1 VEERTT
7 HAERPVKVVVR
18 LRGLDCPDC
27 AANLEKAVRSLP
39 LVEAADLVYAKG
51 ELTVVTPRPADVLPK
66 VRRLADQMGFDT
78 EDDGAPSTGD
88 SRGAARSVRGLVPWL
103 RRNREMV
110 TTVTSGLLLLAAA
123 LVGWLGG
130 PALASRILYGL
141 AIAVG
146 GFYLARAGWTT
157 LRTAHTLDMNV
168 LMVVAAIGAM
178 FVGEYAEGA
187 ITIFLFSVGEM
198 LESYTS
204 DRARNAIR
212 SLMELAPQEA
222 TVERDGRVDVV
233 PVQALVHGDRVLV
246 RPGERLPV
254 DGRVVEGHSDVNQ
267 APITGESI
275 PVEKGTDSDVFA
287 GTINGSGALTIVV
300 TRVAEDTTIARIL
313 RMVSEAQ
320 SERAPAQ
327 RLVDR
332 FAAVY
337 TPIVFGLAVLI
348 AALPPLVGLGAFDTW
363 LYRALV
369 LLVISCPC
377 ALVISTPVTIVSA
390 LARAARSGVLVKG
403 GRHLEALASVQVMAF
418 DKTGTLTAGEPFVV
432 SGACELH
439 PDAPGVC
446 ENCVD
451 LLAKAAALEGRS
463 EHALARAVTRSAE
476 AQGIGGR
483 YAPSESTVAHA
494 GLGIEGRVGGHSVSA
509 GSLAFSRRNGD
520 GHLSEELIRQV
531 HEAEAKGYT
540 VVLVEDACCNQ
551 SCYLAIADTLRPE
564 AAEAVRGVK
573 GAGVAHTV
581 MLTGDNAH
589 IAEQIAGAAG
599 VDEFLAGLLPEDK
612 VAAVER
618 LEAQRGRTAMV
629 GDGVNDAPAMAKAT
643 LGIAMGAA
651 GTDTA
656 LETADVALMGDDLS
670 RLPYALRLSRRALA
684 VVRQNVGFSL
694 AIKAVFLA
702 LAVAGISTLWM
713 AVLADTGASIAVTLN
728 GMRMLRY
735 RA

>member
-1 VEERTT
+1 MVEERTI
-7 HAERPVKVVVR
+7 HDERPVKVVVR

-27 AANLEKAVRSLP
+27 AANLEKAVRGLP
-39 LVEAADLVYAKG
+39 EVRSADLVYAKG
-51 ELTVVTPRPADVLPK
+51 ELTVVTDHPADALPA
-66 VRRLADQMGFDT
+66 VRRLAEQMGFDA
-78 EDDGAPSTGD
+78 EDEWAPAPAPGA
-88 SRGAARSVRGLVPWL
+88 SRIGPWF
-103 RRNREMV
+103 RRNRQAI
-110 TTVTSGLLLLAAA
+110 TTATSGLLLLAAA

-130 PALASRILYGL
+130 PVLASRILYGL

-157 LRTAHTLDMNV
+157 LRTARTLDMNV
-168 LMVVAAIGAM
+168 LMVVAAVGAM
-178 FVGEYAEGA
+178 FVDEYAEGA
-187 ITIFLFSVGEM
+187 ITIFLFSVGEL

-212 SLMELAPQEA
+212 SLMELAPPEA
-222 TVERDGRVDVV
+222 TVERDGRVEVV
-233 PVQALVHGDRVLV
+233 PVGALVPGDRVLV

-254 DGRVVEGHSDVNQ
+254 DGHVVEGASDVNQ

-275 PVEKGTDSDVFA
+275 PVEKGIDSEVFA
-287 GTINGSGALTIVV
+287 GTINGSGALTVEV

-337 TPIVFGLAVLI
+337 TPIVLGLAVLI

-369 LLVISCPC
+369 LLVIACPC

-390 LARAARSGVLVKG
+390 LTRAARSGVLVKG

-476 AQGIGGR
+476 DGVGLLVTVDCGIGAFDEVELASSLGLDVIITDHHEPGKSLPTCVAVVDPKRRDCAYPFEGLAGVGVAFKLASAVWDR
-483 YAPSESTVAHA
+483 YFRQVAEAEPLRYLDLVTLGTVADVVPLVDENRTIVSHGLSMMERTSNLGIRSLMA
-494 GLGIEGRVGGHSVSA
+494 VSDLEGRALKAGHISFGLGPRINAAGRLGDP
-509 GSLAFSRRNGD
+509 SLGARLFLTDSRR
-520 GHLSEELIRQV
+520 
-531 HEAEAKGYT
+531 
-540 VVLVEDACCNQ
+540 
-551 SCYLAIADTLRPE
+551 RPTPSPPCWT
-564 AAEAVRGVK
+564 RR
-573 GAGVAHTV
+573 T
-581 MLTGDNAH
+581 
-589 IAEQIAGAAG
+589 AGA
-599 VDEFLAGLLPEDK
+599 
-612 VAAVER
+612 
-618 LEAQRGRTAMV
+618 
-629 GDGVNDAPAMAKAT
+629 
-643 LGIAMGAA
+643 
-651 GTDTA
+651 
-656 LETADVALMGDDLS
+656 
-670 RLPYALRLSRRALA
+670 RR
-684 VVRQNVGFSL
+684 
-694 AIKAVFLA
+694 
-702 LAVAGISTLWM
+702 
-713 AVLADTGASIAVTLN
+713 
-728 GMRMLRY
+728 
-735 RA
+735 